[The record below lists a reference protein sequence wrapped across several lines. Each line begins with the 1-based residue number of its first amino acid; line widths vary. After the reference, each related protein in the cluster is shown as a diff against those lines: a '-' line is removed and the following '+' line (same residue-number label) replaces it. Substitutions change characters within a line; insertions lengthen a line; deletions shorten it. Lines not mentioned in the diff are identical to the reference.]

1 MIRRPPRSTL
11 FPYTTLFR
19 SHEHVVETNSVQARI
34 VHRREGSLGEQ
45 AHDVLVAPAEFRRR
59 AADDC
64 YRPHP
69 CGRRRPENIK
79 ARGRRGT
86 KFYFESANADV
97 VGTWRPQHE
106 WHAGNLERA
115 RPFDPTS
122 VARWP
127 GSMPGPSD

>member
-34 VHRREGSLGEQ
+34 VHSREGSLGEQ
-45 AHDVLVAPAEFRRR
+45 AHDVLVAPAEFRHR

-64 YRPHP
+64 YRPHQ

-86 KFYFESANADV
+86 KFYFESANAAV
-97 VGTWRPQHE
+97 VGTCLTQHE
-106 WHAGNLERA
+106 WHDGNRA
-115 RPFDPTS
+115 SGSPF
-122 VARWP
+122 
-127 GSMPGPSD
+127 